1 MGLLTRFY
9 HHRSDTASRKTRG
22 PRLLDTYGSK
32 DSDRAAAQQRPQEMM
47 QNVGAAF
54 GRSFDQG
61 ARRAMTSRA
70 PSPNDQ
76 LQDVNPHDTT
86 GNDSVHHDLDG
97 ATAHHT
103 PARNSARTS
112 RQEKRIP
119 YLALAMFIV
128 ACLALFIYRSALP
141 TGFHLTMRTG
151 KAIQA
156 LVEYEKSLFQFRKNQ
171 EEISR
176 RLDSM
181 EETSRQQIASMEE
194 VSRQQ
199 IASMEEVSRQRIDMS
214 RQQIDS
220 MEEMSRQQID
230 SMEEMSRQQI
240 DSMERKLQ
248 GMQND
253 MQYAVYAQ
261 KLAVDWFDPRNMAV
275 TISKYT
281 SPEKMRDVGGWLGL
295 FKKQVPFM

>member
-1 MGLLTRFY
+1 MGLLTRFF

-47 QNVGAAF
+47 QNVGSAF
-54 GRSFDQG
+54 GRSLDQS

-76 LQDVNPHDTT
+76 LQEVNPHDTT
-86 GNDSVHHDLDG
+86 GNDSVRHDLDG

-103 PARNSARTS
+103 PARNSARTP
-112 RQEKRIP
+112 RQKKRIS

-128 ACLALFIYRSALP
+128 VCLALFIYRSALL
-141 TGFHLTMRTG
+141 TGFHRTMRTG

-156 LVEYEKSLFQFRKNQ
+156 LVENQESLFKHVDRSREELRQNQESLFQHVDRSREELRQNQ

-176 RLDSM
+176 RF
-181 EETSRQQIASMEE
+181 
-194 VSRQQ
+194 
-199 IASMEEVSRQRIDMS
+199 
-214 RQQIDS
+214 DS
-220 MEEMSRQQID
+220 MEEMSRQRID
-230 SMEEMSRQQI
+230 SIEAMSRQQI
-240 DSMERKLQ
+240 DGMDRKLQ

-253 MQYAVYAQ
+253 MQYTVYAQ

-281 SPEKMRDVGGWLGL
+281 SPEKMRDVGGWMGL
-295 FKKQVPFM
+295 FKKQAPFM

>member
-1 MGLLTRFY
+1 
-9 HHRSDTASRKTRG
+9 
-22 PRLLDTYGSK
+22 
-32 DSDRAAAQQRPQEMM
+32 
-47 QNVGAAF
+47 
-54 GRSFDQG
+54 
-61 ARRAMTSRA
+61 
-70 PSPNDQ
+70 
-76 LQDVNPHDTT
+76 
-86 GNDSVHHDLDG
+86 
-97 ATAHHT
+97 
-103 PARNSARTS
+103 
-112 RQEKRIP
+112 
-119 YLALAMFIV
+119 
-128 ACLALFIYRSALP
+128 
-141 TGFHLTMRTG
+141 
-151 KAIQA
+151 
-156 LVEYEKSLFQFRKNQ
+156 
-171 EEISR
+171 
-176 RLDSM
+176 M

-199 IASMEEVSRQRIDMS
+199 IASMEEVSRQRID
-214 RQQIDS
+214 
-220 MEEMSRQQID
+220 MSRQQID